1 MKTSL
6 LHLSNPDHVKAKMCR
21 GCHRGSATLG
31 QAPSPLF
38 AQLAPLGWLVIV
50 AKRQQWQPLM
60 PVLLVALTLLV
71 GIVTT
76 VGFALQATLQQK
88 PVVSTRQ
95 GAVKQQ
101 AELALTQA
109 IPVPVAPL
117 GYVDLLDHHADI
129 TQTQG
134 KAVLVALAE
143 AKAQAEAE
151 AQRKALLAMTQP
163 GHLAN
168 PVLGGQVSSNFGHR
182 HGRLH
187 AGVDIIAP
195 IGTPIRA
202 AQAGRV
208 VFAGWQQGYG
218 QLVQV
223 AHAGGV
229 VETRYAHCSRVL
241 VSTGQRISQ
250 GQVIAKVGNTGQS
263 SGPHLHFEVRKHGLA
278 QNPLGWMDA
287 STRLAYGL
295 TRNATPQT

>member
-1 MKTSL
+1 
-6 LHLSNPDHVKAKMCR
+6 
-21 GCHRGSATLG
+21 
-31 QAPSPLF
+31 
-38 AQLAPLGWLVIV
+38 LGWLLIV
-50 AKRQQWQPLM
+50 AKRQQWQPFM

-71 GIVTT
+71 GILTT

-88 PVVSTRQ
+88 AVAPARQ
-95 GAVKQQ
+95 GSATQQ
-101 AELALTQA
+101 PAALSLTQA

-117 GYVDLLDHHADI
+117 GYVDVIHLHAEA
-129 TQTQG
+129 QQAQG
-134 KAVLVALAE
+134 ETVLVALAE
-143 AKAQAEAE
+143 AKANAEAE
-151 AQRKALLAMTQP
+151 AKHKALLALTQP

-195 IGTPIRA
+195 MGTPIRA
-202 AQAGRV
+202 AQTGSV
-208 VFAGWQQGYG
+208 VFSGWQQGYG

-223 AHAGGV
+223 AHAGGI

-278 QNPLGWMDA
+278 QNPMAWMDA
-287 STRLAYGL
+287 STRLAYGFQHKDNSR
-295 TRNATPQT
+295 T